1 VSNAL
6 NDSHPLAQAE
16 IDLASKVFGNTIPYN
31 KVILTDLGGL
41 SGRGFTAPGVDGKI
55 YCNLGSAYANPLG
68 SHPQGYPAEGQL
80 LIHELTHAW
89 QIAHAGFL
97 PGFVCSA
104 IVTQANYTF
113 GDNVYQ
119 YGPAGPPWWSLT
131 QSNKPRLWTNGLG
144 RRMAGILIRRI
155 IRRGIRRATPTTAI
169 SGTTYS
175 QTAERMLNSTCFS

>member
-6 NDSHPLAQAE
+6 IDSHPLAQAE

-119 YGPAGPPWWSLT
+119 YGPAGPPWWSFNPEQQAAIVDQWFGEKDGGNT
-131 QSNKPRLWTNGLG
+131 NQANYPPRDQKSNPYYRYIRNNIFANG
-144 RRMAGILIRRI
+144 
-155 IRRGIRRATPTTAI
+155 
-169 SGTTYS
+169 
-175 QTAERMLNSTCFS
+175 